1 MYNTKFNL
9 GSHCYRM
16 LWRQKFKYLDKRE
29 LEKSWKICSLVAVKC
44 TWSASIISGSQ
55 SCWWLRN
62 ESINWGKHYSL
73 IAPFHM
79 FFHLASSI
87 SYRQKSISASCTF
100 ALSPMAVVIVFV
112 FFFPPHKA
120 FFFKVLNI
128 KYFNSDW
135 KITCL
140 SLSTYKWAAV
150 LKVNELPLW
159 PHHFK
164 LISSVLYDY

>member
-1 MYNTKFNL
+1 MYNTKLNL

-29 LEKSWKICSLVAVKC
+29 LEKSWKICPLVAVKC

-87 SYRQKSISASCTF
+87 SYRQKSISASCSF

-112 FFFPPHKA
+112 FFFLPIKHFFLKYWILSILIQIGKA
-120 FFFKVLNI
+120 LVYRYQHTSGLQF
-128 KYFNSDW
+128 
-135 KITCL
+135 
-140 SLSTYKWAAV
+140 
-150 LKVNELPLW
+150 
-159 PHHFK
+159 
-164 LISSVLYDY
+164 